1 MRGLRLERMG
11 MDWRMALVRNTML
24 ESRRNCRK
32 MHFGKKVIAVYLAVK
47 TQLLLRVPSTVP
59 SRIVRSEVVYFAISV
74 PILFR
79 TSF

>member
-1 MRGLRLERMG
+1 
-11 MDWRMALVRNTML
+11 
-24 ESRRNCRK
+24 

-79 TSF
+79 TSFKIRLSYRATIPYSLYF